1 MKLVI
6 VESPSKAK
14 TINKYLGKDYKVIAS
29 YGHMRDLP
37 SKSGSVLP
45 DEDFA
50 MTWEVNDRGKKN
62 FAEIM
67 RAIKTASHICLAT
80 DPDREGEAIS
90 WHILQMLN
98 EKKAIKDQ
106 EVQRVTYTE
115 ITKKAIDEAFKKP
128 RILNQELV
136 DAYLA
141 RRALD
146 YLVGF
151 TLSPLLWR
159 KLPGSKSA
167 GRVQSVALRLVTD
180 RESEIEKFKSQE
192 YWTIEVDLT
201 NKDGK
206 PFTARLTHL
215 DGKKLEKFDIGNEQ
229 AAKTAVAAILGSP
242 YSVGKVDPK
251 QVKRNPYAPFITS
264 TMQQEASRK
273 LGMSSSKTMRTA
285 QSLYEGVSIQGENV
299 GLITYMRT
307 DGVQLS
313 PEAINAIREQITKDF
328 GADYVPKSPR
338 LYKSKAKNAQEA
350 HEAIRPTDMSR
361 TPNSLRGQL
370 SPEEHKLYELIWKR
384 AMASQ
389 MASAIMD
396 QVAVE
401 IPSHD
406 GKTTLRANGSIVKF
420 DGFLKLYQEDKDDKD
435 EDDEK
440 SRKLPAL
447 AQGDALGTEKATPK
461 QHFTEPPPRYTE
473 ASLIKKME
481 ELGIGRPSTW
491 SNILQVLQD
500 RNYVRL
506 EKKRFFPEERG
517 RIVTSF
523 LHNFFTRYVEY
534 DYTADLED
542 ELDEISDGK
551 LDWKAALTKFWKD
564 FSGNIDA
571 TADVTIPD
579 ILTKIEE
586 ELGHHYFPTGN
597 RQCPTCEAGK
607 LGLKLGKF
615 GAFIGCSNYPN
626 CTHTQQLIGNDTQL
640 HEEESHSNVDLSSP
654 KVLGKDPE
662 TGKDISLRKGP
673 YGVYLQIGE
682 AEDGVKPKRATI
694 PPKTDLANYTLEEAL
709 SLLSLPR
716 LVGIHP
722 ETKLEITAN
731 IGRFGPYL
739 KYGPMFITV
748 PPTDDVKT
756 IGLNRAVVFI
766 AERRPDIRLL
776 GFEEEKAI
784 LCYRS
789 KYGYLVAWNGKDAPV
804 PKGTNPKEVEKD
816 EAMTWIAERAA
827 AKPKKKT
834 AVKKTAAKKKAP
846 AKKKAAPKKA

>member
-14 TINKYLGKDYKVIAS
+14 TINKYLGKDYIVIAS

-45 DEDFA
+45 EKDFE

-62 FAEIM
+62 FADIM
-67 RAIKTASHICLAT
+67 RAVKTASHICLAT

-98 EKKAIKDQ
+98 EKNAIKDQ

-115 ITKKAIDEAFKKP
+115 ITKKAIEEAFKNP

-167 GRVQSVALRLVTD
+167 GRVQSVALRLITD
-180 RESEIEKFKSQE
+180 RESEIEKFITQE
-192 YWTIEVDLT
+192 YWTIEVELT
-201 NKDGK
+201 SKEGK

-215 DGKKLEKFDIGNEQ
+215 NGKKLEKFDIPNEQ
-229 AAKTAVAAILGSP
+229 EATSAVNAILGSP
-242 YSVGKVDPK
+242 YTVGKVEPK
-251 QVKRNPYAPFITS
+251 QVKRHPYAPFITS

-273 LGMSSSKTMRTA
+273 LGMSATKTMRTA
-285 QSLYEGVSIQGENV
+285 QSLYEGVSVAGENV

-313 PEAINAIREQITKDF
+313 PDAINSIREQIVKDF

-338 LYKSKAKNAQEA
+338 MYKSKAKNAQEA

-361 TPNSLRGQL
+361 TPDSLRGQL
-370 SPEEHKLYELIWKR
+370 TAEENKLYELIWKR

-389 MASAIMD
+389 MESAIMD
-396 QVAVE
+396 QVAVD
-401 IPSHD
+401 IPSAD

-435 EDDEK
+435 DEDD
-440 SRKLPAL
+440 SNRRLPKLTE
-447 AQGDALGTEKATPK
+447 GDALGTEKATPK

-473 ASLIKKME
+473 ASLVKKME
-481 ELGIGRPSTW
+481 ELGIGRPSTYA
-491 SNILQVLQD
+491 NILQVLQD
-500 RNYVRL
+500 RSYVRL
-506 EKKRFFPEERG
+506 DKKRFYPEERG

-523 LHNFFTRYVEY
+523 LYNFFTRYVEY
-534 DYTADLED
+534 DFTAHLED

-551 LDWKAALTKFWKD
+551 LEWKKALRAFWKD

-571 TADVTIPD
+571 TADITIPD

-597 RQCPTCEAGK
+597 RRCPTCEAGQ

-640 HEEESHSNVDLSSP
+640 HEEESHGNIDLSTP
-654 KVLGKDPE
+654 KILGKDPE
-662 TGKDISLRKGP
+662 TGKDVSLRKGP

-694 PPKTDLANYTLEEAL
+694 PPKTDLSTFTLDAAL

-716 LVGIHP
+716 LVGVHP
-722 ETKLEITAN
+722 ETKLEIVAN

-748 PPTDDVKT
+748 PPADDVMT

-766 AERRPDIRLL
+766 AERRPDIRFL
-776 GFEEEKAI
+776 GFESEKAV

-789 KYGYLVAWNGKDAPV
+789 KYGYIVAYNGKDAPV
-804 PKGTNPKEVEKD
+804 PKGTNPADVTKD
-816 EAMTWIAERAA
+816 EAISWITERAA
-827 AKPKKKT
+827 TAKPKKT
-834 AVKKTAAKKKAP
+834 ATKKSAAKKAP
-846 AKKKAAPKKA
+846 AKKKAAAKKN